1 MTFGQF
7 LAILRARWRLAVTLV
22 LLIVSTTLVVSFI
35 LPKEYSA
42 TASIVAD
49 PKPEPVSGFL
59 NPGMGTPAFMATQ
72 VDVIRSDRVSQRVVR
87 NLRLAEDPKVRQQW
101 LEATRGEGSIE
112 GWLNGNIR
120 RSMDVKPSLESNVIT
135 ISTTSSN
142 PKFAATLANAFVQAY
157 LEVSLELRVDPAR
170 QTSKFFDSR
179 SKDAR
184 DALEKAQTRL
194 SAYQKEKGVVI
205 SEDRFDIEN
214 ARLNE
219 LSTQLVMV
227 QALSSESG
235 SRQTQAQGAS
245 ADRLREV
252 LESPVVGG
260 IKNDLSRAEARLQ
273 ELNAR
278 LGDNHPQVL
287 EAKATINSLRSRLDS
302 ETRRVTGSIGVAAT
316 INRQREAELRASL
329 EAQRAKVQRLRA
341 LRDEGG
347 ILLRDVESA
356 QRAYDAVL
364 TRLTQTSLESQ
375 TTQSNIYMLAEAYP
389 PVLPSSPKIVLN
401 TALSLVLGILLAMGA
416 ALGLESLDRRVRGI
430 DDVSTAMGLPLLGV
444 MPGPD
449 ARGFLGRQLKPML
462 ARRVLGQLPMPH
474 ARRA

>member
-1 MTFGQF
+1 MTLGQF
-7 LAILRARWRLAVTLV
+7 LAILRARWRLALALIV
-22 LLIVSTTLVVSFI
+22 LIVSTTLVVSLM

-49 PKPEPVSGFL
+49 PKPDPVSGFV

-87 NLRLAEDPKVRQQW
+87 NLKLAEDPKVRQQW
-101 LEATRGEGSIE
+101 LEATRGEGTIE

-120 RSMDVKPSLESNVIT
+120 RAMDVKPSLESNVIT
-135 ISTTSSN
+135 ISTTASN

-157 LEVSLELRVDPAR
+157 LDISLELRVDPAR
-170 QTSKFFDSR
+170 QSTSFFDLR

-184 DALEKAQTRL
+184 DALEKAQARL
-194 SAYQKEKGVVI
+194 SAYQKEKGIVV

-214 ARLNE
+214 QRLNE
-219 LSTQLVMV
+219 LSTQLLMA

-235 SRQTQAQGAS
+235 SRQAQAQSS

-260 IKNDLSRAEARLQ
+260 IKGDLSRAEARLQ

-287 EAKATINSLRSRLDS
+287 EAKATISSLRSRLDA
-302 ETRRVTGSIGVAAT
+302 ETRRVTGSVSVTAT

-389 PVLPSSPKIVLN
+389 PGAPSSPKIALN
-401 TALSLVLGILLAMGA
+401 TALSLVLGVLLAVGA

-430 DDVSTAMGLPLLGV
+430 DDVSTAIGLPLLGV

-449 ARGFLGRQLKPML
+449 GRGFLGRNAKPML

>member
-1 MTFGQF
+1 MPFCVPGGGWA
-7 LAILRARWRLAVTLV
+7 LALV
-22 LLIVSTTLVVSFI
+22 VLIMSTTLVVSLM

-49 PKPEPVSGFL
+49 PKPDPVSGFV

-87 NLRLAEDPKVRQQW
+87 NLKLSEDPKVRQQW
-101 LEATRGEGSIE
+101 LEATRGEGTIE

-120 RSMDVKPSLESNVIT
+120 RAMDVKPSLESNVIM
-135 ISTTSSN
+135 ISTTASN

-157 LEVSLELRVDPAR
+157 LDISLELRVDPAR
-170 QTSKFFDSR
+170 QSTSFFDLR

-184 DALEKAQTRL
+184 DALEKAQARL
-194 SAYQKEKGVVI
+194 SAYQKEKGIVV
-205 SEDRFDIEN
+205 SEDRFDVEN
-214 ARLNE
+214 QRLNE
-219 LSTQLVMV
+219 LSTQLLMA

-235 SRQTQAQGAS
+235 SRQAQAQSS
-245 ADRLREV
+245 ADRVREV

-260 IKNDLSRAEARLQ
+260 IKGDLSRAEARLQ

-278 LGDNHPQVL
+278 LGDNHPQVV
-287 EAKATINSLRSRLDS
+287 EAKATISSLRSRLDA
-302 ETRRVTGSIGVAAT
+302 ETRRVTGSVSVTAT

-329 EAQRAKVQRLRA
+329 DAQRAKVQRLRA

-389 PVLPSSPKIVLN
+389 PGAPSSPKIALN
-401 TALSLVLGILLAMGA
+401 TALSLVLGILLAVGA

-430 DDVSTAMGLPLLGV
+430 DDVSTAIGLPLLGV

-449 ARGFLGRQLKPML
+449 GRGFLGRNAKPML